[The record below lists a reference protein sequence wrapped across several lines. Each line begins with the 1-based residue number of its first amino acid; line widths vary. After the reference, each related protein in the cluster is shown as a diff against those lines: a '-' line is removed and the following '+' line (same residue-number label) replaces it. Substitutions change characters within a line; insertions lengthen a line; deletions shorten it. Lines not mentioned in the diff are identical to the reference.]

1 MSDQNQTDTFAYDG
15 DDGDDDV
22 LVLLE
27 QIEDLVREGRK
38 VPFSSMVMV
47 EEEDVLALL
56 HQVRSAV
63 PREIR
68 DAQRVVDDRSDIINA
83 AQQEAAKILD
93 HARSQ
98 AEYIVSEQGVLNE
111 ARQRGEEFLRQVEQE
126 KRRTMGQI
134 DEYALKQLSEVE
146 AAVQDSLTVVLE
158 ALRTSSA
165 SLDQAKRHVGA

>member
-1 MSDQNQTDTFAYDG
+1 MPDQNQTDAFAYEG

-27 QIEDLVREGRK
+27 QIEELVREGRK

-98 AEYIVSEQGVLNE
+98 AEYIVSEQGVLAE

>member
-1 MSDQNQTDTFAYDG
+1 MSDQNQTDEFPYE
-15 DDGDDDV
+15 DDEGNDDV

-27 QIEDLVREGRK
+27 QIEDLVRDGRK

-47 EEEDVLALL
+47 EEEDILALL

-68 DAQRVVDDRSDIINA
+68 DAQRVVDDRADIINA

-134 DEYALKQLSEVE
+134 DEYALKQLTDVE
-146 AAVQDSLTVVLE
+146 TAVQDSLTVVLE
-158 ALRTSSA
+158 ALRSSSA
-165 SLDQAKRHVGA
+165 SLEQAKRHVGA

>member
-1 MSDQNQTDTFAYDG
+1 MPDQNQTDTFAYDG

-38 VPFSSMVMV
+38 VPFGSMVMV

>member
-1 MSDQNQTDTFAYDG
+1 MPDQNQTDELAYEG
-15 DDGDDDV
+15 NDGDDDV

-27 QIEDLVREGRK
+27 QIEELVREGRK

-47 EEEDVLALL
+47 EEEEVLALL

-68 DAQRVVDDRSDIINA
+68 EAQRVVDDRAEIIDA

-93 HARSQ
+93 HARRQ
-98 AEYIVSEQGVLNE
+98 AEYIVSEQGVLAE
-111 ARQRGEEFLRQVEQE
+111 ARQRGEELLRQVEQE

-134 DEYALKQLSEVE
+134 DEYALKQLTEVE

>member
-1 MSDQNQTDTFAYDG
+1 MSWCHPWYRKRSRPSWRHAPRITRQVASSPARRTGMPDQNQTDEFAYEG

-27 QIEDLVREGRK
+27 QIEELVREGRK

-47 EEEDVLALL
+47 EEEEILALL

-68 DAQRVVDDRSDIINA
+68 DAQRVVDDRAEIINA

-98 AEYIVSEQGVLNE
+98 AEYIVSEQ
-111 ARQRGEEFLRQVEQE
+111 
-126 KRRTMGQI
+126 
-134 DEYALKQLSEVE
+134 
-146 AAVQDSLTVVLE
+146 
-158 ALRTSSA
+158 
-165 SLDQAKRHVGA
+165 

>member
-1 MSDQNQTDTFAYDG
+1 MPDQNQTDTFAYDG

-68 DAQRVVDDRSDIINA
+68 DAQRVVDDRSDIISA